1 MILLNQMKK
10 NIQKGIS
17 KGKMVVASGMAAIG
31 AGAYYLLGPDAK
43 KNQKKAKVLID
54 KISKEVKTKSKEAK
68 DVWNE
73 ISK

>member
-1 MILLNQMKK
+1 MKK